1 MNRFNR
7 IDAENEQLRELVSKA
22 EYFFDF
28 ILHFFVFYKRNY
40 LKKNRWAPVM
50 VNFYRSSLLVEQT
63 TYIGFVVSI
72 IDAE

>member
-28 ILHFFVFYKRNY
+28 ILHFFVFYKRN
-40 LKKNRWAPVM
+40 LKFGEV
-50 VNFYRSSLLVEQT
+50 
-63 TYIGFVVSI
+63 
-72 IDAE
+72 